1 MLRNK
6 NPFLIVTPENAG
18 INGFARINTSFAILI
33 SDRGDFCKTYFCC
46 QGAILVLSV
55 TKNAWPELSFAKWS
69 LIFHFTWNGW
79 SESSSGK
86 MCKIGAKNPEKCV
99 NSVFKNAEKC
109 DILFVTIWEGR

>member
-6 NPFLIVTPENAG
+6 NPLIVTPENAG

-69 LIFHFTWNGW
+69 LIFHFTIRLTIHQNAVF
-79 SESSSGK
+79 SRFFALLKSLAPIFKQESTMDQLNK
-86 MCKIGAKNPEKCV
+86 HA
-99 NSVFKNAEKC
+99 
-109 DILFVTIWEGR
+109 

>member
-69 LIFHFTWNGW
+69 LIFHFTYDYFTN
-79 SESSSGK
+79 ETDH
-86 MCKIGAKNPEKCV
+86 KNVVRIEII
-99 NSVFKNAEKC
+99 AHEM
-109 DILFVTIWEGR
+109 

>member
-55 TKNAWPELSFAKWS
+55 TENAWPELSFAKWS
-69 LIFHFTWNGW
+69 LIFHFTYDYFTN
-79 SESSSGK
+79 ETDH
-86 MCKIGAKNPEKCV
+86 KNVVRIEII
-99 NSVFKNAEKC
+99 AHEM
-109 DILFVTIWEGR
+109 

>member
-69 LIFHFTWNGW
+69 LIFHFTQDI
-79 SESSSGK
+79 
-86 MCKIGAKNPEKCV
+86 MGANT
-99 NSVFKNAEKC
+99 F
-109 DILFVTIWEGR
+109 LYFVTKARKTFSKFVKK